1 MLRKSSVLLTA
12 LIVFSLI
19 VSPAGTAQAAT
30 AASTNNYEPDNTPG
44 QAKLIASGVPQT
56 HSIVPS
62 TDLDWVKFQLT
73 TTSGVLLETSGT
85 LNSDTRISLYTSNL
99 TPIEYHDDTATSFWS
114 YIDRTCGVD
123 PLPAGTYYVKV
134 EEYLNNAQI
143 PSYNIAFD
151 ASPCPAE
158 FLNIYMG
165 SDRQGSSLLAPHTSI
180 RRSLPGVSSGPV
192 QVVNTGS
199 SPMMLSERTIYTVNG
214 VQTSFAEMMALP
226 DSNLDDTYW
235 LPWYNNTGL
244 DTQLRIANVS
254 GATATVQVFIGGV
267 PMGAPFSLTAGASVR
282 KSYRGVN
289 NGPVRIASS
298 QKIVAAE
305 RVIYTV
311 NGVQTSFTE
320 MMALPATQL
329 DTIYWLPWY
338 NQVGLDTEL
347 RIANITTTQATIHV
361 YIGGVEMQGS
371 PFNLAGGATAR
382 RSYAGVNN
390 GPVKIVSDQL
400 IVAAERVI
408 YKVNGIQTSFTEM
421 MALPNN
427 QLSKTYWMPWY
438 NYNGTLDTQLRIANV
453 SEALATV
460 RVYIG
465 GVQMVDSP
473 FTLGVGAS
481 TRRSYFGINN
491 GPVQIV
497 SDQPIVAAERFIYKV
512 NNVPTSFS
520 EMMGLP
526 DQQLGLTYWLPWYNS
541 LGLDTQ
547 LRIGL
552 P

>member
-1 MLRKSSVLLTA
+1 
-12 LIVFSLI
+12 
-19 VSPAGTAQAAT
+19 
-30 AASTNNYEPDNTPG
+30 
-44 QAKLIASGVPQT
+44 
-56 HSIVPS
+56 
-62 TDLDWVKFQLT
+62 
-73 TTSGVLLETSGT
+73 
-85 LNSDTRISLYTSNL
+85 
-99 TPIEYHDDTATSFWS
+99 
-114 YIDRTCGVD
+114 
-123 PLPAGTYYVKV
+123 
-134 EEYLNNAQI
+134 
-143 PSYNIAFD
+143 
-151 ASPCPAE
+151 
-158 FLNIYMG
+158 
-165 SDRQGSSLLAPHTSI
+165 
-180 RRSLPGVSSGPV
+180 
-192 QVVNTGS
+192 
-199 SPMMLSERTIYTVNG
+199 MMLSERTIYTVNG

-427 QLSKTYWMPWY
+427 QLRKTYWMPWY